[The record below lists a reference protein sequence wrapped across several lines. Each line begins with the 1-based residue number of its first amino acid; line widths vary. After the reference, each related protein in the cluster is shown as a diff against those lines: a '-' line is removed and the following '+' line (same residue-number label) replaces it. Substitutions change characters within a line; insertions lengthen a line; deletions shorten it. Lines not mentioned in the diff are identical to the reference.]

1 MKGVDIPIIFIIG
14 TLTLLVFVLFLF
26 RFLLVVNIIRKERKK
41 SESLLLNILPKKIAD
56 RLKLKEQPIADSFKE
71 VSILFI
77 DMVGF
82 TKYTENRDP
91 KEVVSTLDD
100 VFSKF
105 DDLAEK
111 HGLEKIKTIGDCYMA
126 AAGIPEPRADHTYV
140 AVAMALDIK
149 DAMKGYATKDG
160 MQLHFKMGI
169 DCGPV
174 VAGVIGKKKFIYD
187 LWGDAVNTAS
197 RMESTGVVGEV
208 HCTQTF
214 KETLE
219 KSDFDKSMAF
229 RSRGTIDIKGKGMM
243 ETWLIDR
250 V

>member
-1 MKGVDIPIIFIIG
+1 MKGVEAPIIFIIG

-26 RFLLVVNIIRKERKK
+26 RFLLVVNIVRKERKK
-41 SESLLLNILPKKIAD
+41 SEALLLNILPKKIAE
-56 RLKLKEQPIADSFKE
+56 RLKMKEQPIADSFKE

-82 TKYTENRDP
+82 TKFTENRDP
-91 KEVVSTLDD
+91 KEVVSTLND

-126 AAGIPEPRADHTYV
+126 AAGIPEPHADHAQV
-140 AVAMALDIK
+140 AAAMALDVK
-149 DAMKGYATKDG
+149 DIMKGYTTAEGTP
-160 MQLHFKMGI
+160 LHFKMGL
-169 DCGPV
+169 DCGSV

-197 RMESTGVVGEV
+197 RMEATGVMGEV
-208 HCTQTF
+208 HCTDIYKTS
-214 KETLE
+214 LE
-219 KSDFDKSMAF
+219 HSGGYIFIN
-229 RSRGTIDIKGKGMM
+229 RGAIEVKGKGMM
-243 ETWLIDR
+243 ETWLMR
-250 V
+250 RG

>member
-1 MKGVDIPIIFIIG
+1 MRNEAPIIFIIG

-26 RFLLVVNIIRKERKK
+26 RFLLVVNIVRKERKR
-41 SESLLLNILPKKIAD
+41 SEALLLNILPKKIAE
-56 RLKLKEQPIADSFKE
+56 RLKLKEHPVADSFKE

-82 TKYTENRDP
+82 TKFTENRDP
-91 KEVVSTLDD
+91 KEVVGVLDD

-126 AAGIPEPRADHTYV
+126 AAGIPEPRANHAQV
-140 AVAMALDIK
+140 AAAMALDVK
-149 DAMKGYATKDG
+149 DMMKGYATRDG
-160 MQLHFKMGI
+160 TRLYFKMGL

-214 KETLE
+214 KTALE
-219 KSDFDKSMAF
+219 KPGFGKEMTF
-229 RSRGTIDIKGKGMM
+229 RSRGTIDIKGKGIM
-243 ETWLIDR
+243 ETWLIEG
-250 V
+250 